1 MVIHDHSQQ
10 EAWAAAR
17 ASRQEEKKQ
26 EKKTTRG
33 LSVVAV
39 QSIACVVVVLLALLL
54 RTAGGEAYEQLRDS
68 FRKGLMGNEL
78 LATLARW
85 WDGDPLE
92 DVSRPPDADAES
104 PDAVAADIPG
114 RLPPSGALAVSLR
127 VNRPAVPPLAE
138 GTVTSG
144 YGYRENPTGAG
155 EQFHG
160 GVDIAAPAGAPIA
173 AMYGGRVAAV
183 GESASLGRY
192 VRLDHGA
199 GVEVLYAHCAEILA
213 PEGAV
218 VRAGERVALVGS
230 TGDST
235 GPHLH
240 VQVSAHGVVYNP
252 AGTVPLVR
260 YV

>member
-114 RLPPSGALAVSLR
+114 RLPPSAALAVSLR
-127 VNRPAVPPLAE
+127 VNRPAVPPGRIPPARVSNFLTAW
-138 GTVTSG
+138 TSP
-144 YGYRENPTGAG
+144 RRRAPPSPLCTAAG
-155 EQFHG
+155 WPPWG
-160 GVDIAAPAGAPIA
+160 RAPAWGGTSVWTTAPGWRCSTPTA
-173 AMYGGRVAAV
+173 RKYWPRRGLWYGPGSGWRWW
-183 GESASLGRY
+183 
-192 VRLDHGA
+192 
-199 GVEVLYAHCAEILA
+199 A
-213 PEGAV
+213 P
-218 VRAGERVALVGS
+218 
-230 TGDST
+230 
-235 GPHLH
+235 
-240 VQVSAHGVVYNP
+240 P
-252 AGTVPLVR
+252 AIPPARTCTSR
-260 YV
+260 

>member
-1 MVIHDHSQQ
+1 MVIHDQSQQ
-10 EAWAAAR
+10 EAWATAR
-17 ASRQEEKKQ
+17 AERREEKQ
-26 EKKTTRG
+26 EQKKKIGG

-54 RTAGGEAYEQLRDS
+54 RTAGGEAYEQLRES

-92 DVSRPPDADAES
+92 DLSRPPEEDVDPS
-104 PDAVAADIPG
+104 RTMTADIPG

-144 YGYRENPTGAG
+144 YGYRENPTGVG

-160 GVDIAAPAGAPIA
+160 GVDIAASAGAPIA

-199 GVEVLYAHCAEILA
+199 GVEVLYAHCAEIVAL
-213 PEGAV
+213 EGSV

>member
-1 MVIHDHSQQ
+1 MVIHDQSQQ
-10 EAWAAAR
+10 EAWATAR
-17 ASRQEEKKQ
+17 AESREEKKQ
-26 EKKTTRG
+26 EKKPRRG

-39 QSIACVVVVLLALLL
+39 QSIACVVVLLLALLL

-114 RLPPSGALAVSLR
+114 RLPPLGALAVSLR

-155 EQFHG
+155 EQFHA

-173 AMYGGRVAAV
+173 AMYSGRVAAV

-192 VRLDHGA
+192 IRLDHGA
-199 GVEVLYAHCAEILA
+199 GVEVLYAHCAEIVA

-240 VQVSAHGVVYNP
+240 VQVSADGVVYNP